1 MLRCDM
7 HRPYGVGAQE
17 TSSTY
22 LVNLEV
28 KRVVQFEVTATS
40 REEAKVSARTT
51 YANSGKYEE
60 LEGPYVTVCEVDR
73 V

>member
-1 MLRCDM
+1 MSAITKLSEPKM
-7 HRPYGVGAQE
+7 
-17 TSSTY
+17 SY

-28 KRVVQFEVTATS
+28 KRVVQIEVTATS
-40 REEAKVSARTT
+40 CEEAKALARIA
-51 YANSGKYEE
+51 YDNSDEYEE